1 MAANWYLV
9 KYVPD
14 PFRDEPKNI
23 GVVVENDG
31 RGVVRFIGQHSG
43 GFDGRRVRGVV
54 RSPRTLRAW
63 IEYVEY
69 HLASGTFKEQV
80 QRLSS
85 RPGQN
90 YRIDFRGTVDF
101 SGSGSETEIK
111 SIADD
116 LFTELVGD
124 PGSPAMQSI
133 DELANDLLF
142 HKLRFPD
149 NRYIEKDVS
158 YRVDLRGEPHELGFD
173 YRYESDRTTLLDKI
187 SLSAPEK
194 SLRRTVHDLMF
205 RIEHVRD
212 YKELR
217 RPSFVTLYDLGK
229 SRMSDQVEGHLRA
242 IERYSHTVDV
252 RDERAAEDVADKL
265 GVPLLQS
272 A

>member
-1 MAANWYLV
+1 MTANWYLV

-23 GVVVENDG
+23 GVVVESDG
-31 RGVVRFIGQHSG
+31 RGVVRFIGQHNG
-43 GFDGRRVRGVV
+43 GFDGRRVRGTV
-54 RSPRTLRAW
+54 RSPRTLKAW
-63 IEYVEY
+63 IEYVDY
-69 HLASGTFKEQV
+69 HLTSGTFRDQV

-90 YRIDFRGTVDF
+90 YRIDFRGTVGQP
-101 SGSGSETEIK
+101 GSKAEMNAL
-111 SIADD
+111 ADD

-124 PGSPAMQSI
+124 PGPSAVQSM
-133 DELANDLLF
+133 DDLANDLLF
-142 HKLRFPD
+142 HRLRFPD
-149 NRYIEKDVS
+149 DRYVEKDVS
-158 YRVDLRGEPHELGFD
+158 YHVKLRGEPHELGFD

-194 SLRRTVHDLMF
+194 TLRKSVHDLMF
-205 RIEHVRD
+205 RIEHIRD

-217 RPSFVTLYDLGK
+217 HPSFVTLYDLGK

-252 RDERAAEDVADKL
+252 RNERAAEDVADKL